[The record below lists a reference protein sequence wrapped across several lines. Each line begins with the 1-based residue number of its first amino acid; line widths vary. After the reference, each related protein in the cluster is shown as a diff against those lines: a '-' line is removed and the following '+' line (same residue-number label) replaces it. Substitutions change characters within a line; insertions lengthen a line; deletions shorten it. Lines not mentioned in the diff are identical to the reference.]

1 MKDTSVQSR
10 AQSNQPASQQ
20 RRKLLQGGVFL
31 SAASLAP
38 AVLGKAISG
47 NAEPVLSGKL
57 LCKIYDPIKTLVLT
71 NHSNQA
77 VVIDQLSKSAL
88 MFDGHIVDCNTACLT
103 QSITIPANQEVQ
115 IQFDKRQQ
123 ISSAHRVEDYRRIQ
137 SRVTRLSDGTRVI
150 PFAIELNEN
159 VATFV

>member
-1 MKDTSVQSR
+1 VCKVERRVINQ
-10 AQSNQPASQQ
+10 QVSNDENYC
-20 RRKLLQGGVFL
+20 K
-31 SAASLAP
+31 
-38 AVLGKAISG
+38 AVS
-47 NAEPVLSGKL
+47 
-57 LCKIYDPIKTLVLT
+57 
-71 NHSNQA
+71 